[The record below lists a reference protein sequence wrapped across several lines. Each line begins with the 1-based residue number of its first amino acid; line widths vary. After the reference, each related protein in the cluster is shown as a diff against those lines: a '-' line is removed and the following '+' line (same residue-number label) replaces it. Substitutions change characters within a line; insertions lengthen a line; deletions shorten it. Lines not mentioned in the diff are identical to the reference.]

1 MHSTITRFGRCR
13 GSVDA
18 NAVRVRERF
27 HERRNPTSRWSPTL
41 DHSLPPLSLR
51 SVVVKRGSARR
62 YIARDPFWWVLA
74 PSAS

>member
-1 MHSTITRFGRCR
+1 MHSVITRFSRCR

-18 NAVRVRERF
+18 SAVQVRERV

-41 DHSLPPLSLR
+41 DHSLPSLSLR

-62 YIARDPFWWVLA
+62 CIARDTFWWVPAL
-74 PSAS
+74 SMS

>member
-1 MHSTITRFGRCR
+1 MHSVITRFSRCR

-18 NAVRVRERF
+18 TAVQAYEGV

-41 DHSLPPLSLR
+41 DHSLPSLSLR

-62 YIARDPFWWVLA
+62 
-74 PSAS
+74 

>member
-1 MHSTITRFGRCR
+1 MQSAITKLSRCR

-18 NAVRVRERF
+18 SAVQVCERV

-41 DHSLPPLSLR
+41 DHSLPSLSLR

-62 YIARDPFWWVLA
+62 
-74 PSAS
+74 